1 MTDITPSFPVLETPA
16 PDFTRDQAEQ
26 MAMEYFGIRARAGNL
41 VSERDQN
48 FRLQSE
54 DGEKYVLKIANP
66 AESAQVL
73 EFQSAALEYA
83 GLCNPNLAL
92 PRLVRS
98 AGGEIIHAHAHANTT
113 YLLRVVTWL
122 DGVPLSDRGHGKTS
136 PALRRAMGQFLAHLN
151 KAMQGY
157 FHPAAQHDLLWD
169 VKRTLDARTHL
180 HHIKEP
186 RHRTLVENALDYF
199 ERYVQPRLPGLRAQV
214 IHNDMNPANVI
225 VSKDDPDSLA
235 GMIDFGD
242 MVHAPLVTDL
252 AVAATYQVFGT
263 RDIVAAVCDMLSAYQ
278 AVNPLQEDEI
288 ELIPGLIAGRMA
300 MSATIAQW
308 RASEHP
314 ENTDYILADFPSTWQ
329 AMEALAAT
337 DYDQMVQAL
346 RRAAGYPGR
355 SAISADKES
364 PEHYRALLER
374 RRMALGPAMRLF
386 YDKPV
391 HVVRGDGAWLFD
403 SQGNRYLDSYNN
415 VAHVGHAH
423 PEVAA
428 AIASQ
433 SRTLNT
439 NTRYLHENIVE
450 LSERLAATL
459 PGDLS
464 VCMFVCT
471 GSEANDLALQIA
483 RANSG
488 NRGCIVSAHAYHGNT
503 TAVFQMSPEDC
514 PPDMRES
521 WLETVPGPDI
531 YGGLYRGEDAV
542 ARYAS
547 HLDQAIAKLA
557 ERGEGTASVIFDNI
571 FSSEGVFPPP
581 PGYLQAAYAKVRA
594 AGGLCIADEV
604 QSGFGRTGDHMWGFS
619 HDGVLPDIVTLGKPM
634 GNGHPIAAVIT
645 TPAIAEEFARKRHYF
660 NTFGGNPVSCAAGL
674 AVLRVLEREQLQE
687 HARVTGEYLR
697 KGLRELMDHHELIG
711 DVRGAGLFNA
721 VELVTDRKLR
731 TPAVDQT
738 ARVINRLKELGIFV
752 GLTGTRNNAM
762 KLRPPMVFAQSQADL
777 LIENLDRAI
786 RDSS

>member
-1 MTDITPSFPVLETPA
+1 MTDTPPSFPVLETPA

-26 MAMEYFGIRARAGNL
+26 MALEYFGIRARAEIL

-48 FRLQSE
+48 FRLRRE
-54 DGEKYVLKIANP
+54 DGEKFVLKIANP
-66 AESAQVL
+66 AESARVL
-73 EFQSAALEYA
+73 EFQSAILEHA
-83 GLCNPNLAL
+83 ALCNPNLAL
-92 PRLVRS
+92 PRLMRS
-98 AGGEIIHAHAHANTT
+98 VEGELIHAHLDKGTT

-122 DGVPLSDRGHGKTS
+122 DGVPLMERGHGKTS
-136 PALRRAMGQFLAHLN
+136 PALRRAMGQYLAQLD

-169 VKRTLDARTHL
+169 VKRTLDVRTHL

-186 RHRTLVENALDYF
+186 RHRELVENALDYF
-199 ERYVQPRLPGLRAQV
+199 EHHIHPRLPGLRAQV

-225 VSKDDPDSLA
+225 VSKDDPDHMA

-252 AVAATYQVFGT
+252 TVAATYQVFGA
-263 RDIVAAVCDMLSAYQ
+263 RDIVGAVCDMLTAYQ
-278 AVNPLQEDEI
+278 AVNPLQEEEI
-288 ELIPGLIAGRMA
+288 ELIPGLIASRMA
-300 MSATIAQW
+300 VSATIAHW

-314 ENTDYILADFPSTWQ
+314 ENIDYILADFPSTWR
-329 AMEALAAT
+329 ALEALAAT
-337 DYDQMVQAL
+337 DYDHMVQAL
-346 RRAAGYPGR
+346 RQAAGYPAR
-355 SAISADKES
+355 STRYIEKES
-364 PEHYRALLER
+364 PEHYRELLER
-374 RRMALGPAMRLF
+374 RRTALGPAMRLF

-391 HVVRGDGAWLFD
+391 HVVRGEGPWLFD
-403 SQGNRYLDSYNN
+403 SQGDRYLDSYNN

-459 PGDLS
+459 PGELS

-514 PPDMRES
+514 PREMRES
-521 WLETVPGPDI
+521 WLETVPGPDV
-531 YGGLYRGEDAV
+531 YGGMHRGEDAV

-547 HLDQAIAKLA
+547 HLDQAIANLG
-557 ERGEGTASVIFDNI
+557 ERGEGTAGVIFDNI

-581 PGYLQAAYAKVRA
+581 AGFLRAAYEKVRA

-619 HDGVLPDIVTLGKPM
+619 HDGVIPDMVTLGKPM

-674 AVLRVLEREQLQE
+674 AVLRILEREQLQE
-687 HARVTGEYLR
+687 HARITGEYLR
-697 KGLRELMDHHELIG
+697 KGLRELMARHELIG

-721 VELVTDRKLR
+721 VELVTDRELR
-731 TPAVDQT
+731 TPAVEHT
-738 ARVINRLKELGIFV
+738 HRVINRLKELGIFV
-752 GLTGTRNNAM
+752 GLTGTRSNAI
-762 KLRPPMVFAQSQADL
+762 KLRPPMVFAKPEADL
-777 LIENLDRAI
+777 LIESMDRAL
-786 RDSS
+786 RDIG